1 MYATG
6 LHKNNVLLSVWNV
19 GQMAD
24 DKAEWMTIK
33 YKARKEI
40 EIKTQTHA
48 RRTIVSVDKAT
59 KSLLEYVICMNNN
72 HLAWIMRF

>member
-1 MYATG
+1 
-6 LHKNNVLLSVWNV
+6 
-19 GQMAD
+19 MAD

-72 HLAWIMRF
+72 HLA